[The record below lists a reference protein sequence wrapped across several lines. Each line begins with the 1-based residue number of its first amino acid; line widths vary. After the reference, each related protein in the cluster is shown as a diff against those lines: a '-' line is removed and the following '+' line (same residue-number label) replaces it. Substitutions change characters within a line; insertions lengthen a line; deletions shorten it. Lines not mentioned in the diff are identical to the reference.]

1 MEWINRLPCNEIYW
15 GVIPSINLVDAINKM
30 IQTLP
35 KKRTRPDWLKI
46 KLTTTG
52 KFLETQKLI
61 RENNLNTVCEEA
73 RCPNIYECWGR
84 QTATIM
90 ILGDTCTR
98 SCGFCS
104 VKTGKPL
111 DIDTLEPV
119 RTGHTVKAMNLRH
132 VVITSVDRDDLK
144 NDYGAD
150 IWAETIQQIRIQAPN
165 YSIEVLTPDFRN
177 YAPAYK
183 KVFQAA
189 PDIFS
194 HNVECV
200 RRISKAV
207 RPQSDWNRSL
217 SILKA
222 SVEWGLKTKTGMMV
236 GLGETDSEVLVT
248 MQESADLG
256 ISIFNIG
263 QYLQPTL
270 NHLPVQRFVHPD
282 IFKMYK
288 EKGLGMGFA
297 VVESGPL
304 VRSSYHAGEQVRQ
317 LESVNN

>member
-1 MEWINRLPCNEIYW
+1 MLAQA
-15 GVIPSINLVDAINKM
+15 SI
-30 IQTLP
+30 

-46 KLTTTG
+46 KLTTSG

-61 RENNLNTVCEEA
+61 RENNLHTVCEEA

-111 DIDTLEPV
+111 AIDTLEPV
-119 RTGHTVKAMNLRH
+119 RTGRAVKAMNLRH

-144 NDYGAD
+144 GDFGAE
-150 IWAETIQQIRIQAPN
+150 IWAETIRQIRLQTPECTV
-165 YSIEVLTPDFRN
+165 EVLTPDFRN
-177 YAPAYK
+177 FAIAYE
-183 KVFQAA
+183 KVFQAK

-236 GLGETDSEVLVT
+236 GLGENDSEILET
-248 MQESADLG
+248 MQEIAKLG
-256 ISIFNIG
+256 ITIFNIG

-288 EKGLGMGFA
+288 ERGLEMGFR

-304 VRSSYHAGEQVRQ
+304 VRSSYHADEQAKR
-317 LESVNN
+317 LEIANN